1 MRGRHARRRVP
12 LAAVVPVLAVAAA
25 ATLVAWSAPEG
36 GGDGV
41 APPGERSAG
50 GAPGPS
56 EGASPRPAG
65 TAAEELRRER
75 IVIHGTG
82 DVSLDPG
89 SIPAFAVHGYGYAWS
104 GLGGLFRRD
113 DLTVVNLECP
123 VTTRHAPLDKR
134 FVFRCDPAGLPAM
147 RRAGVEVANL
157 GNNHAYDHGPA
168 ALVDSLAHLRR
179 AGITPVGAGRDER
192 EALRAAVLEV
202 GGWRVAVVRLD
213 MVVDPYPEAVAG
225 PAEPGTAAGH
235 DVGAM
240 LGAIRRAAARSD
252 LVVVTIHWGVELD
265 TEPRAEQ
272 VALGH
277 RFVRAGADVIF
288 GHHAHRLQP
297 MGVYRG
303 RPIFWGLGNFVWPAL
318 STEGATTAVARVV
331 VTPGGRI
338 RGRLLPA
345 SIEDHGHPVLR

>member
-1 MRGRHARRRVP
+1 MR
-12 LAAVVPVLAVAAA
+12 L
-25 ATLVAWSAPEG
+25 
-36 GGDGV
+36 D
-41 APPGERSAG
+41 SAG
-50 GAPGPS
+50 
-56 EGASPRPAG
+56 
-65 TAAEELRRER
+65 AAEPLRGR

-89 SIPAFAVHGYGYAWS
+89 YIPAFAVHGYGYAWS

-123 VTTRHAPLDKR
+123 VTTRRAPVPKE
-134 FVFRCDPAGLPAM
+134 FVFRCDPAALPAM

-157 GNNHAYDHGPA
+157 GNNHAYDHGPE
-168 ALVDSLAHLRR
+168 ALVDSLVHLRR
-179 AGITPVGAGRDER
+179 AGIAPVGAGRDER
-192 EALRAAVLEV
+192 EALRAARFEV
-202 GGWRVAVVRLD
+202 GGWRVAVVGLD
-213 MVVDPYPEAVAG
+213 QVVDPYPEAVAG
-225 PAEPGTAAGH
+225 PAKPGTAAGH
-235 DVGAM
+235 DQASM
-240 LGAIRRAAARSD
+240 LRAIRAADRWAD

-277 RFVRAGADVIF
+277 RFVRAGADVVF

-297 MGVYRG
+297 MSAHRG

-318 STEGATTAVARVV
+318 SAEGATTAVARVV
-331 VTPGGRI
+331 VTPDGRV

-345 SIEDHGHPVLR
+345 SIQDHGHPVLR